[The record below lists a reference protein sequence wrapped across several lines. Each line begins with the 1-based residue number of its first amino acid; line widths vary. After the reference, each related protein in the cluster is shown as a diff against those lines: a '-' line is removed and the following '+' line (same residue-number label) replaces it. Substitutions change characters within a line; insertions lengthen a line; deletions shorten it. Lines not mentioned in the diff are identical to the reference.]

1 MTEQQLSAMSPAQ
14 AAAAA
19 STSRWSI
26 MRAINAGDLSANRDN
41 RNAWRITPEAL
52 AAWLSRHSAHCAAAA
67 APVDPA
73 AAPAVPAHPDDTS
86 RAEVEALRIGLAVA
100 TTRAEAAEADRD
112 AWRAHAER
120 LASRAAEPV
129 QAPQPARRRRWLWSR
144 A

>member
-1 MTEQQLSAMSPAQ
+1 MSPAQ

-26 MRAINAGDLSANRDN
+26 MRAINAGDLAASRDN
-41 RNAWRITPEAL
+41 RNVWRITPEAL
-52 AAWLSRHSAHCAAAA
+52 TVWLSRHSAHSAAAA
-67 APVDPA
+67 ASVDPA
-73 AAPAVPAHPDDTS
+73 AAPAALAQPDDTT
-86 RAEVEALRIGLAVA
+86 RVEIEALRISLAVA

-120 LASRAAEPV
+120 LTSRAAEPV
-129 QAPQPARRRRWLWSR
+129 QAPQPARRRRWPWSR